1 MARNTGDSR
10 LQKRAMRERGGAHLI
25 RDLSTFIFD
34 Q

>member
-10 LQKRAMRERGGAHLI
+10 QKRAMRERGGAHLI